1 MGFFLFVISY
11 GQPSKGGFVWTFK
24 SYKRSVRKNFWPS
37 NYEIHLI
44 WGRFSTTFKLL
55 LWFLFMTIQGLVQCI
70 PLFLFV
76 FIKVTLGARNSVL
89 PRISYLYCMHIFLLR
104 YLFFFSSSSISF
116 RNNQR
121 KDLEKKKKF
130 VYFFYLS
137 QCLFGKIN
145 LVDLF
150 FRLILVT
157 SKTLPYARVF
167 RFDYIL
173 SYTAVWTDFFFS
185 SAGCVI

>member
-1 MGFFLFVISY
+1 MVPFHDNTGFGSMYTFIFVCFYKGNFRCTKFRLTENFLPVLYAYFFTTIS
-11 GQPSKGGFVWTFK
+11 
-24 SYKRSVRKNFWPS
+24 
-37 NYEIHLI
+37 
-44 WGRFSTTFKLL
+44 
-55 LWFLFMTIQGLVQCI
+55 
-70 PLFLFV
+70 
-76 FIKVTLGARNSVL
+76 
-89 PRISYLYCMHIFLLR
+89 
-104 YLFFFSSSSISF
+104 FFFSSSSISF

-173 SYTAVWTDFFFS
+173 SYTAV
-185 SAGCVI
+185 